1 MEAHLQALENRL
13 DAQTLASTQMFEAL
27 MQMMQSLK
35 DNMAEAR
42 TPRSEDQFNQPKLG
56 YIPKLEFL
64 KFDGSY
70 PRLWIKKC
78 CKYCTLCK
86 SPDEQKVDLA
96 SLNMIAKAENW
107 VSGNLS
113 TRSTVDWND
122 FVIDINGRFKDEVGV
137 NVVEE
142 FNKLQQIDEF
152 ENLKAIMLQNSYA
165 LPEKYLLESFVGGLK
180 PRINH
185 LLEPLNLKMNHKCQY
200 KEPQLFTVEIPGLD
214 EIDVA
219 VVQLEELDE
228 DITYD
233 PCISLNALIGSQNFH
248 TMRVKPLAKGAPLYT
263 LIDSG
268 STHNFLDIHLVEK
281 LGCVTEHIQGQ
292 SILVADGN
300 HLLCQSVCRNFT
312 WSLGGH
318 EFMTDVIPTCLMQVF
333 ELEAEPDEFKAL
345 KKTFANV
352 FDESTDLP
360 PSRGVFDHRI
370 PLEPRRGAVKI
381 MPYRYPLKAKGCNR
395 AVGP

>member
-13 DAQTLASTQMFEAL
+13 DAQTLASTQKFEAL

-64 KFDGSY
+64 KFDGSN

-78 CKYCTLCK
+78 CKYFTLCK

-107 VSGNLS
+107 VSGYLS
-113 TRSTVDWND
+113 TRSAVDWND

-137 NVVEE
+137 NLVEE
-142 FNKLQQIDEF
+142 FNKLQQIGNIESYIDEF

-180 PRINH
+180 LGINH
-185 LLEPLNLKMNHKCQY
+185 LLEPLNLK
-200 KEPQLFTVEIPGLD
+200 F
-214 EIDVA
+214 
-219 VVQLEELDE
+219 
-228 DITYD
+228 
-233 PCISLNALIGSQNFH
+233 
-248 TMRVKPLAKGAPLYT
+248 
-263 LIDSG
+263 
-268 STHNFLDIHLVEK
+268 
-281 LGCVTEHIQGQ
+281 
-292 SILVADGN
+292 
-300 HLLCQSVCRNFT
+300 
-312 WSLGGH
+312 
-318 EFMTDVIPTCLMQVF
+318 PTCLMQVF

-345 KKTFANV
+345 KKTFADV
-352 FDESTDLP
+352 FDEPTDLP